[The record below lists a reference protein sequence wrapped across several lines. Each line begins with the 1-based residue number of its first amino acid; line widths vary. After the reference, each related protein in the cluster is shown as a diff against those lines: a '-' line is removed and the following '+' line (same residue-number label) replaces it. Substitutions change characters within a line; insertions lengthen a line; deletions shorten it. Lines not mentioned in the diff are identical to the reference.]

1 MERLKPV
8 DLQQQIQVLETPF
21 DITNAL
27 QGEDACKESR
37 EAVLLVARAFSTLM
51 RNLPGIAYRRRN
63 DQKWTIEDVSEG
75 CYQLTEYH
83 PIELIGNQR
92 ISWEQLIHP
101 DDRSSVWNDV
111 QAALEDNS
119 QYQLIYRI
127 TTASGLEKWVWEQG
141 CGVSGSGELL
151 DLEGFIIDI
160 TERKQAEEALRQAE
174 AKYRSIFENAIEG
187 IFQTTSQGC
196 YISANPALARIY
208 GYESPAQLMARLTD
222 IEHQLYLD
230 PNRRAYFVR
239 LLQENDAVSGFESA
253 VYRKDGSVIWI
264 SENARAVRD
273 REGRLLYYEGTVE
286 DVTERKRVKE
296 QLRERAFYDALTGL
310 PNRALFRE
318 RLSQAVEQAKQFKD
332 YCFAV
337 LFLDL
342 DRFKL
347 VNDSLGHLVGD
358 KLLVALARRLE
369 TCIRTQDTV
378 ARLGGDEFTIL
389 LEGIEDVSHA
399 TSVAQRINAELTSP
413 FHLDGHT
420 VFTAAS
426 IGIALNRRDEAEV
439 RDWGQGTR
447 DWGLGTGDK
456 ELGTRDKGLGKSP
469 SNPQSP
475 IPNPQSPIPNSQS
488 PIPNPQSPISSTE
501 DDLLRDADK
510 ALYRA
515 KALGKGRYEVF
526 DKTVHQST
534 LPMLQLETDLRRAIE
549 NQEFQIQ
556 YQPIVSLSSGKI
568 TGFEALLMLWH
579 PLKGFVPTAEFM
591 PIAQET
597 ELMIPIGWWMLRQAC
612 RQLISWQQQC
622 HEQKLTLHVNLF
634 KKQFLQPD
642 LLSQIDQALQDMN
655 LDGSSLHLEIP
666 ESCLLENGES
676 APQILAQL
684 KKRNIIVC
692 IDDFGKGYSCLSQLH
707 QFTVD
712 ALKFDRSLL
721 ATDKRTRENPFR
733 EKSNWNTEYRLPIV
747 QAIVML
753 AHNLGMSAIAQG
765 IETAQELAELQQ
777 MKCEYGQGNYFF
789 EPMDAESV
797 GALINSC
804 QLIANF

>member
-1 MERLKPV
+1 
-8 DLQQQIQVLETPF
+8 
-21 DITNAL
+21 
-27 QGEDACKESR
+27 
-37 EAVLLVARAFSTLM
+37 M

>member
-111 QAALEDNS
+111 QAALEENS
-119 QYQLIYRI
+119 QYQLVYRI

-239 LLQENDAVSGFESA
+239 LLQENDAVSEFESA

-318 RLSQAVEQAKQFKD
+318 RLSQAVERAKQFKD

-413 FHLDGHT
+413 FHIDGHT

-426 IGIALNRRDEAEV
+426 IGIALNRRDEEEV
-439 RDWGQGTR
+439 RDKGLGTRDWGQGTE
-447 DWGLGTGDK
+447 GQGTGYK
-456 ELGTRDKGLGKSP
+456 E
-469 SNPQSP
+469 
-475 IPNPQSPIPNSQS
+475 IPNPQSPIPNPQS

-534 LPMLQLETDLRRAIE
+534 LPMLQVETDLRRAIE

-642 LLSQIDQALQDMN
+642 FLSQIDQALQDMN

-733 EKSNWNTEYRLPIV
+733 EKSNWNNEYRLPIV

>member
-1 MERLKPV
+1 L
-8 DLQQQIQVLETPF
+8 F
-21 DITNAL
+21 
-27 QGEDACKESR
+27 C
-37 EAVLLVARAFSTLM
+37 
-51 RNLPGIAYRRRN
+51 
-63 DQKWTIEDVSEG
+63 
-75 CYQLTEYH
+75 
-83 PIELIGNQR
+83 
-92 ISWEQLIHP
+92 
-101 DDRSSVWNDV
+101 
-111 QAALEDNS
+111 
-119 QYQLIYRI
+119 
-127 TTASGLEKWVWEQG
+127 
-141 CGVSGSGELL
+141 
-151 DLEGFIIDI
+151 
-160 TERKQAEEALRQAE
+160 
-174 AKYRSIFENAIEG
+174 
-187 IFQTTSQGC
+187 
-196 YISANPALARIY
+196 
-208 GYESPAQLMARLTD
+208 
-222 IEHQLYLD
+222 
-230 PNRRAYFVR
+230 
-239 LLQENDAVSGFESA
+239 
-253 VYRKDGSVIWI
+253 
-264 SENARAVRD
+264 
-273 REGRLLYYEGTVE
+273 
-286 DVTERKRVKE
+286 RV
-296 QLRERAFYDALTGL
+296 
-310 PNRALFRE
+310 
-318 RLSQAVEQAKQFKD
+318 V
-332 YCFAV
+332 
-337 LFLDL
+337 LDL

-389 LEGIEDVSHA
+389 LEGIEDVSDA

-426 IGIALNRRDEAEV
+426 IGIALNRRDEEEV
-439 RDWGQGTR
+439 RDKGLGTRDWGQGT
-447 DWGLGTGDK
+447 GDK
-456 ELGTRDKGLGKSP
+456 E
-469 SNPQSP
+469 
-475 IPNPQSPIPNSQS
+475 IPNPQF
-488 PIPNPQSPISSTE
+488 PISSTE

-515 KALGKGRYEVF
+515 KAFGKGRFEVF
-526 DKTVHQST
+526 DKTMHQST

-642 LLSQIDQALQDMN
+642 LLSQIDQALQEMN

-721 ATDKRTRENPFR
+721 ATDKRTRDKSPFR
-733 EKSNWNTEYRLPIV
+733 EKSNWNTQYRMPIV

-797 GALINSC
+797 GALINKVS
-804 QLIANF
+804 